1 MLYIFEAK
9 SAVMKKSGKLN
20 DRLKNA
26 KLAAEHYAHTDP
38 FKRSHRLPILIQVL
52 ERKIVAARKLTL
64 IQMGS
69 YYLQIGK

>member
-20 DRLKNA
+20 DRLKML
-26 KLAAEHYAHTDP
+26 KLQRNTM
-38 FKRSHRLPILIQVL
+38 RTRTRLRGRIASLYL
-52 ERKIVAARKLTL
+52 SRYWKIVAARKLTL

-69 YYLQIGK
+69 YYLQTGK